1 MFVVSFWQFHD
12 RKYEKS
18 KEMTSQLKR
27 TEEALLAEKQQSAE
41 NLRLQEQRYDKM
53 KKHAMQ
59 QLQM

>member
-1 MFVVSFWQFHD
+1 MSLSFLHILS

-18 KEMTSQLKR
+18 KELTSKLKR
-27 TEEALLAEKQQSAE
+27 TEEVLLAEKQQSAE